1 MEFRDFTIIPFPF
14 TIPQFVLFPAMANI
28 LDTFK
33 SRYLFEDMTSPD
45 LEKALD
51 KRLTVYAG
59 FDPTNDSLQ
68 AGNFVT
74 IMALAHLQR
83 AGHKVIA
90 LVGGATGLIG
100 DPSGK
105 SKERNLLSAEQ
116 VERNLVGIKENL
128 SRFIDFNPAS
138 ANPALLVN
146 NYDWF
151 KGVTFIDL
159 LREVGR
165 YFRMGVM
172 LSKDSVKKRMEADDG
187 MSFTEFC
194 YQILQGYDFMH
205 LYKTYG
211 CSLQIGGSDQWGNIT
226 AGTELVRRMCGEE
239 VYGMTFP
246 LVCDSTG
253 KKFGKSEGNAIF
265 LDANKTSCYDFYQ
278 FFLRTMDAD
287 VIRYLKIF
295 TFVPFERI
303 AELEKAVVTAPEKRE
318 AQQVLAEELTRVVH
332 GEQGLSVAKKATEV
346 LFGGSIEGLA
356 ASDLEK
362 IFANVA
368 SGLLPVEQ
376 VIGKP
381 AFEVIAA
388 CGMVGSK
395 GEARRL
401 VQQGGLNIN
410 NVRVPGLD
418 RGFDTNDLIEG
429 RLAVLR
435 SGKKSFFLLK
445 VQ

>member
-1 MEFRDFTIIPFPF
+1 M
-14 TIPQFVLFPAMANI
+14 NI

-33 SRYLFEDMTSPD
+33 ARYLFDDMTSPE
-45 LEKALD
+45 LAKALD
-51 KRLTVYAG
+51 KPLTVYAG

-83 AGHKVIA
+83 SGHKVIA

-105 SKERNLLSAEQ
+105 SKERNLLSSEQ
-116 VERNLVGIKENL
+116 VEKNLEGIKENL

-138 ANPALLVN
+138 TNPAIMVN

-151 KGVTFIDL
+151 KDITFIDL
-159 LREVGR
+159 LRDVGR

-172 LSKDSVKKRMEADDG
+172 LSKDSVKSRMESDDG

-194 YQILQGYDFMH
+194 YQILQGYDFLH

-226 AGTELVRRMCGEE
+226 AGTELVRRVLGQE
-239 VYGMTFP
+239 VFGMTFP

-265 LDANKTSCYDFYQ
+265 LDARKTSVYDFYQ

-295 TFVPFERI
+295 TFLSMERI
-303 AELEKAVVTAPEKRE
+303 AELEQAVATAPDKRE
-318 AQQVLAEELTRVVH
+318 AQHVLTEELTRAVH
-332 GEQGLSVAKKATEV
+332 GEQGLVTARKTTEV
-346 LFGGSIEGLA
+346 LFGGSVEGLPA
-356 ASDLEK
+356 ALIET
-362 IFANVA
+362 IFANVQSA
-368 SGLLPVEQ
+368 TMVKAD

-381 AFEVIAA
+381 LFEVIASA
-388 CGMVGSK
+388 GMVASK

-401 VQQGGLNIN
+401 VQQGGLSLNS
-410 NVRVPGLD
+410 VKVTGLEQVMQEA
-418 RGFDTNDLIEG
+418 DLIEG

-435 SGKKSFFLLK
+435 SGKKNFFLLK
-445 VQ
+445 V

>member
-1 MEFRDFTIIPFPF
+1 MT
-14 TIPQFVLFPAMANI
+14 I

-33 SRYLFEDMTSPD
+33 SRYLFEDMTSPE
-45 LEKALD
+45 LAKALETPT
-51 KRLTVYAG
+51 TVYAG

-105 SKERNLLSAEQ
+105 SIERNLLSAEQ
-116 VERNLVGIKENL
+116 VEHNLKGIKENL
-128 SRFIDFNPAS
+128 SRFIDFSPSAPNPAIM
-138 ANPALLVN
+138 VN

-151 KGVTFIDL
+151 KDITFIEL
-159 LREVGR
+159 LRDVGR

-172 LSKDSVKKRMEADDG
+172 LGKDSVKKRMDAEDG

-194 YQILQGYDFMH
+194 YQILQGYDFLH

-211 CSLQIGGSDQWGNIT
+211 CTMQIGGSDQWGNIT
-226 AGTELVRRMCGEE
+226 AGTELVRRVCAKE
-239 VYGMTFP
+239 VFGMTFP

-265 LDANKTSCYDFYQ
+265 LDSRKTSVYDFYQ
-278 FFLRTMDAD
+278 FFLRAMDAD

-295 TFVPFERI
+295 TFLPMERI
-303 AELEKAVVTAPEKRE
+303 AELEQAVATAPEKRE
-318 AQQVLAEELTRVVH
+318 AQQVLAEELTRAVH
-332 GEQGLSVAKKATEV
+332 GEQGLATAKQTTNV
-346 LFGGSIEGLA
+346 LFGGSVEGLSA
-356 ASDLEK
+356 ATLEA
-362 IFANVA
+362 IFANVPSA
-368 SGLLPVEQ
+368 TLPSADVM
-376 VIGKP
+376 GKP

-388 CGMVGSK
+388 AGMTASK
-395 GEARRL
+395 GDARRL

-410 NVRVPGLD
+410 SVRVAGIEKVLEAAD
-418 RGFDTNDLIEG
+418 FIEG

-435 SGKKSFFLLK
+435 SGKKNFFLLK
-445 VQ
+445 IQ

>member
-1 MEFRDFTIIPFPF
+1 M
-14 TIPQFVLFPAMANI
+14 NI
-28 LDTFK
+28 LDTFQA
-33 SRYLFEDMTSPD
+33 RHLFEDMTSPG
-45 LEKALD
+45 LAKALD
-51 KRLTVYAG
+51 KPLTVYAG
-59 FDPTNDSLQ
+59 FDPTSDSLQ

-83 AGHKVIA
+83 AGHRVIA

-116 VERNLVGIKENL
+116 VERNLVGIRENL
-128 SRFIDFNPAS
+128 SRFLDFSPDS
-138 ANPALLVN
+138 ANPAILVN

-151 KGVTFIDL
+151 KDFTFIDL
-159 LREVGR
+159 LRDVGR

-172 LSKDSVKKRMEADDG
+172 LGKDSVKKRMESDDG

-194 YQILQGYDFMH
+194 YQILQGYDFYH

-211 CSLQIGGSDQWGNIT
+211 CALQIGGSDQWGNIT
-226 AGTELVRRMCGEE
+226 AGTELVRRICGEE

-265 LDANKTSCYDFYQ
+265 LDARKTSYYDFYQ
-278 FFLRTMDAD
+278 FFLRTLDAD

-295 TFVPFERI
+295 TFLPFERI
-303 AELEKAVVTAPEKRE
+303 AELEAAVMAAPEKRE
-318 AQQVLAEELTRVVH
+318 AQQVLAEELTRAVH
-332 GEQGLSVAKKATEV
+332 GESGLAIARKATGV
-346 LFGGSIEGLA
+346 LFGGAIEGLA
-356 ASDLEK
+356 AAELEA
-362 IFANVA
+362 IFANVPSA
-368 SGLLPVEQ
+368 TLSADQ
-376 VIGKP
+376 VLGKP
-381 AFEVIAA
+381 AFEVVAA
-388 CGMVGSK
+388 AGMAASK

-401 VQQGGLNIN
+401 VQQGGLYIN
-410 NVRVPGLD
+410 NARVMGIE
-418 RGFDTNDLIEG
+418 RAFGASDLCEG

-435 SGKKSFFLLK
+435 GGKKSFFLLK
-445 VQ
+445 VR

>member
-1 MEFRDFTIIPFPF
+1 M
-14 TIPQFVLFPAMANI
+14 NI

-33 SRYLFEDMTSPD
+33 SRHLFEDMTSPE
-45 LEKALD
+45 LAKALD
-51 KRLTVYAG
+51 KTICVYAG

-74 IMALAHLQR
+74 IMTLAHLQR

-105 SKERNLLSAEQ
+105 SKERNLLDAGQ
-116 VERNLVGIKENL
+116 VERNLEGIKENL
-128 SRFIDFNPAS
+128 SRFIDFDPASKNPAIM
-138 ANPALLVN
+138 VN

-151 KGVTFIDL
+151 KDFTFVDL
-159 LREVGR
+159 LRDVGR

-172 LSKDSVKKRMEADDG
+172 LGKDSVKKRMDSDDG

-194 YQILQGYDFMH
+194 YQILQGYDFLH

-211 CSLQIGGSDQWGNIT
+211 CVLQLGGSDQWGNIT
-226 AGTELVRRMCGEE
+226 AGTELVRRMCGAE

-265 LDANKTSCYDFYQ
+265 LDARKTSYYDFYQ
-278 FFLRTMDAD
+278 FFLRAHDAD

-295 TFVPFERI
+295 TFLTLERI
-303 AELEKAVVTAPEKRE
+303 AELEDSLNKAPERRE
-318 AQQVLAEELTRVVH
+318 AQQALAEELTRTVH
-332 GEQGLSVAKKATEV
+332 GETGLAVAKKATQV
-346 LFGGSIEGLA
+346 LFGGSLEGLA
-356 ASDLEK
+356 ASELEN

-368 SGLLPVEQ
+368 SATLPIEQ
-376 VIGKP
+376 VMNQP
-381 AFEVIAA
+381 VSEVLSAA
-388 CGMVGSK
+388 GMLSSK

-401 VQQGGLNIN
+401 MQQGGVYIN
-410 NVRVPGLD
+410 NERVADAARSFGQ
-418 RGFDTNDLIEG
+418 TDLIEG
-429 RLAVLR
+429 RLAVIR
-435 SGKKSFFLLK
+435 SGKRNFFILK
-445 VQ
+445 VSHGA

>member
-1 MEFRDFTIIPFPF
+1 M
-14 TIPQFVLFPAMANI
+14 NI
-28 LDTFK
+28 LDTFQ
-33 SRYLFEDMTSPD
+33 SRYLFEDMTSPE
-45 LEKALD
+45 LAKAFD
-51 KRLTVYAG
+51 QPQVVYAG

-100 DPSGK
+100 DPSGR
-105 SKERNLLSAEQ
+105 SKERNLLTAEQ
-116 VERNLVGIKENL
+116 VERNLEGIKENL
-128 SRFIDFNPAS
+128 SRFLDFNPNAT
-138 ANPALLVN
+138 NPAILVN

-151 KGVTFIDL
+151 KNITFLDL
-159 LREVGR
+159 LRDVGP

-172 LSKDSVKKRMEADDG
+172 LSKDSVKKRLEADDG

-194 YQILQGYDFMH
+194 YQILQGYDFLH

-211 CSLQIGGSDQWGNIT
+211 CTVQIGGSDQWGNIT
-226 AGTELVRRMCGEE
+226 AGTELVRRVLSKE
-239 VYGMTFP
+239 VFGMTFP

-265 LDANKTSCYDFYQ
+265 LSAKKTSVYDFYQ

-295 TFVPFERI
+295 TFLPMERI
-303 AELEKAVVTAPEKRE
+303 AELEQSVATAPEKRE
-318 AQQVLAEELTRVVH
+318 AQTVLAEELTRCVH
-332 GEQGLSVAKKATEV
+332 GEAGLAIARKATDV
-346 LFGGSIEGLA
+346 LFGGSIDGLSADQLEQIFASVASATLPRADVVGQPLLDVLA
-356 ASDLEK
+356 AAK
-362 IFANVA
+362 MFA
-368 SGLLPVEQ
+368 
-376 VIGKP
+376 
-381 AFEVIAA
+381 
-388 CGMVGSK
+388 SK

-401 VQQGGLNIN
+401 VQQGGLSLNS
-410 NVRVPGLD
+410 VKVSAAD
-418 RGFDTNDLIEG
+418 AVFQATDLIEG

-435 SGKKSFFLLK
+435 SGKKNYFVLK

>member
-1 MEFRDFTIIPFPF
+1 M
-14 TIPQFVLFPAMANI
+14 NI

-33 SRYLFEDMTSPD
+33 ARHLFEDMTSPG
-45 LEKALD
+45 LAEALD
-51 KRLTVYAG
+51 RPLTVYAG

-83 AGHKVIA
+83 AGHRVIA

-116 VERNLVGIKENL
+116 VERNLTGIKENL
-128 SRFIDFNPAS
+128 SRFIDFDPAS
-138 ANPALLVN
+138 ANPAILVN

-151 KGVTFIDL
+151 KTFTFIDL
-159 LREVGR
+159 LRDVGR

-172 LSKDSVKKRMEADDG
+172 LSKDSVKKRMESDDG

-194 YQILQGYDFMH
+194 YQIMQGYDFYH

-211 CSLQIGGSDQWGNIT
+211 CTLQLGGSDQWGNIT
-226 AGTELVRRMCGEE
+226 AGTELVRRICGEE
-239 VYGMTFP
+239 VFGMTFP

-265 LDANKTSCYDFYQ
+265 LDARKTSYYDFYQ
-278 FFLRTMDAD
+278 FFLRTLDAD

-295 TFVPFERI
+295 TFLPFERI
-303 AELEKAVVTAPEKRE
+303 AELEQAVATAPEKRE
-318 AQQVLAEELTRVVH
+318 AQQVLAEELTRAVH
-332 GEQGLSVAKKATEV
+332 GERGLAVAKKATDV
-346 LFGGSIEGLA
+346 LFGGSLDGLA
-356 ASDLEK
+356 AADLES
-362 IFANVA
+362 IFANVP
-368 SGLLPVEQ
+368 STTLPAAEVH
-376 VIGKP
+376 GKP

-388 CGMVGSK
+388 AGMAASK

-410 NVRVPGLD
+410 NVRVNGLD
-418 RGFDTNDLIEG
+418 RAFGADDLIEG

-435 SGKKSFFLLK
+435 SGKKNFFLLRAE
-445 VQ
+445 

>member
-1 MEFRDFTIIPFPF
+1 M
-14 TIPQFVLFPAMANI
+14 NI

-33 SRYLFEDMTSPD
+33 ARYLFEDMTNPD
-45 LEKALD
+45 LQKALD
-51 KRLTVYAG
+51 KPLTVYAG
-59 FDPTNDSLQ
+59 FDPTSDSLQ

-116 VERNLVGIKENL
+116 VEKNLEGIKENL
-128 SRFIDFNPAS
+128 SRFIDFNPS
-138 ANPALLVN
+138 SPNPAIMVN

-151 KGVTFIDL
+151 KDITFIEL
-159 LREVGR
+159 LRDVGR

-172 LSKDSVKKRMEADDG
+172 LSKDSVKKRMESDDG

-194 YQILQGYDFMH
+194 YQILQGYDFLH

-211 CSLQIGGSDQWGNIT
+211 CTMQIGGSDQWGNIT
-226 AGTELVRRMCGEE
+226 AGTELVRRMLGQE

-265 LDANKTSCYDFYQ
+265 LDARKTSVYDFYQ
-278 FFLRTMDAD
+278 FFLRSMDAD

-295 TFVPFERI
+295 TFLPMERI
-303 AELEKAVVTAPEKRE
+303 AELEQAVATAPEKRE
-318 AQQVLAEELTRVVH
+318 AQQVLAEELTRAVH
-332 GEQGLSVAKKATEV
+332 GEEGLLTARKTTEV
-346 LFGGSIEGLA
+346 LFGGSIDGLSA
-356 ASDLEK
+356 DRLEA
-362 IFANVA
+362 IFANVPSA
-368 SGLLPVEQ
+368 SLPKEA
-376 VIGKP
+376 ILGKP
-381 AFEVIAA
+381 LFEVIAQA
-388 CGMVGSK
+388 GMMTSK

-401 VQQGGLNIN
+401 VQQGGLSLNS
-410 NVRVPGLD
+410 VKVAGLERV
-418 RGFDTNDLIEG
+418 FEETDLIEG
-429 RLAVLR
+429 RLALLR
-435 SGKKSFFLLK
+435 SGKKNFFLLK
-445 VQ
+445 V

>member
-1 MEFRDFTIIPFPF
+1 MN
-14 TIPQFVLFPAMANI
+14 M

-33 SRYLFEDMTSPD
+33 ARYLFEDTTSPE
-45 LEKALD
+45 LAKALD
-51 KRLTVYAG
+51 KPLTIYAG

-74 IMALAHLQR
+74 IMVMAHLQQ

-116 VERNLVGIKENL
+116 VEKNLVGIKENL
-128 SRFIDFNPAS
+128 SRFIDFNPS
-138 ANPALLVN
+138 SPNPAIMVN

-151 KGVTFIDL
+151 KDITFIEL
-159 LREVGR
+159 LRDVGR

-172 LSKDSVKKRMEADDG
+172 LSKDSVKKRMESDEG

-194 YQILQGYDFMH
+194 YQILQGYDFLH

-211 CSLQIGGSDQWGNIT
+211 CTLQVGGSDQWGNIT
-226 AGTELVRRMCGEE
+226 AGTELVRRVLGQE
-239 VYGMTFP
+239 VFGMTFP
-246 LVCDSTG
+246 LVCDSAG

-265 LDANKTSCYDFYQ
+265 LDARKTSVYDFYQ

-295 TFVPFERI
+295 TFLSLERI
-303 AELEKAVVTAPEKRE
+303 SELEEAVATEPEKRE
-318 AQQVLAEELTRVVH
+318 AQHVLAEELTRAVH
-332 GEQGLSVAKKATEV
+332 GEQGLVTARKTTDV
-346 LFGGSIEGLA
+346 LFGGSVEGLPA
-356 ASDLEK
+356 EMIET
-362 IFANVA
+362 IFANVPSA
-368 SGLLPVEQ
+368 TMPKGDVL
-376 VIGKP
+376 GKP
-381 AFEVIAA
+381 LFEVIAEV
-388 CGMVGSK
+388 GMVTSK

-401 VQQGGLNIN
+401 VQQGGLSVNS
-410 NVRVPGLD
+410 VKVVGLD
-418 RGFDTNDLIEG
+418 QPFEAADLIDG

-435 SGKKSFFLLK
+435 SGKRNFFLLK
-445 VQ
+445 V

>member
-1 MEFRDFTIIPFPF
+1 MT
-14 TIPQFVLFPAMANI
+14 I

-33 SRYLFEDMTSPD
+33 SRYLFEDMTSPE
-45 LEKALD
+45 LEKALE
-51 KRLTVYAG
+51 KPITVYAG

-105 SKERNLLSAEQ
+105 SVERNLLSAEQ
-116 VERNLVGIKENL
+116 VEHNLEGIKENL
-128 SRFIDFNPAS
+128 SRFIDFNPS
-138 ANPALLVN
+138 APNPAIMVN

-151 KGVTFIDL
+151 KDITFIEL
-159 LREVGR
+159 LRDVGR
-165 YFRMGVM
+165 YFRMGTM
-172 LSKDSVKKRMEADDG
+172 LGKDSVKKRMEADDGG

-194 YQILQGYDFMH
+194 YQILQGYDFLH

-211 CSLQIGGSDQWGNIT
+211 CTMQIGGSDQWGNIT
-226 AGTELVRRMCGEE
+226 AGTELVRRVCAKE
-239 VYGMTFP
+239 VFGMTFP

-253 KKFGKSEGNAIF
+253 KKFGKSEGNAMF
-265 LDANKTSCYDFYQ
+265 LDARKTYYYDFYQ
-278 FFLRTMDAD
+278 LFLRAMDAD

-295 TFVPFERI
+295 TFLPMERI
-303 AELEKAVVTAPEKRE
+303 TELEQAVMSAPEKRE
-318 AQQVLAEELTRVVH
+318 AQQVLAEELTRAVH
-332 GEQGLSVAKKATEV
+332 GEQGLAIAKQTTDV
-346 LFGGSIEGLA
+346 LFGGSVDGLSA
-356 ASDLEK
+356 ATLEA
-362 IFANVA
+362 IFANVPSA
-368 SGLLPVEQ
+368 TLAATD

-381 AFEVIAA
+381 AFEVIATA
-388 CGMVGSK
+388 GMVASK

-410 NVRVPGLD
+410 SARVSGLEKTFETAD
-418 RGFDTNDLIEG
+418 FIEG

-435 SGKKSFFLLK
+435 SGKKNFFLLK
-445 VQ
+445 LQ

>member
-1 MEFRDFTIIPFPF
+1 MT
-14 TIPQFVLFPAMANI
+14 I
-28 LDTFK
+28 LDTFRD
-33 SRYLFEDMTSPD
+33 RYLFEDMTSPE
-45 LEKALD
+45 LEKALE
-51 KRLTVYAG
+51 KPVTVYAG

-105 SKERNLLSAEQ
+105 STERNLLSAEQ
-116 VERNLVGIKENL
+116 VEQNLEGIKENL
-128 SRFIDFNPAS
+128 SRFIDFDPAA
-138 ANPALLVN
+138 ANPAVMVN

-151 KGVTFIDL
+151 KGITFIDL
-159 LREVGR
+159 LRDVGR

-172 LSKDSVKKRMEADDG
+172 LSKDSVRKRMEAEDG

-194 YQILQGYDFMH
+194 YQILQGYDFLH
-205 LYKTYG
+205 LYKTHG
-211 CSLQIGGSDQWGNIT
+211 CTMQIGGSDQWGNIT
-226 AGTELVRRMCGEE
+226 AGTELVRRVLGKE
-239 VYGMTFP
+239 VFGMTFP

-265 LDANKTSCYDFYQ
+265 LDARKTSVYDFYQ
-278 FFLRTMDAD
+278 FFLRAMDAD
-287 VIRYLKIF
+287 VVRYLKIF
-295 TFVPFERI
+295 TFLPMERI
-303 AELEKAVVTAPEKRE
+303 AELEQAVAAAPEKRE
-318 AQQVLAEELTRVVH
+318 AQQVLAEELTRAVH
-332 GEQGLSVAKKATEV
+332 GEQGLAIAKQTTEV
-346 LFGGSIEGLA
+346 LFGGSVEGLPA
-356 ASDLEK
+356 ATLEA
-362 IFANVA
+362 IFANVPSA
-368 SGLLPVEQ
+368 TLPAAE

-388 CGMVGSK
+388 AGMVASK

-401 VQQGGLNIN
+401 VQQGGLSLNS
-410 NVRVPGLD
+410 VRVAGLEKT
-418 RGFDTNDLIEG
+418 FEVADLIEG

-435 SGKKSFFLLK
+435 SGKKNFFLLN
-445 VQ
+445 VSD

>member
-1 MEFRDFTIIPFPF
+1 M
-14 TIPQFVLFPAMANI
+14 NI

-33 SRYLFEDMTSPD
+33 ARHLFEDMTSPE
-45 LEKALD
+45 LAKALD
-51 KRLTVYAG
+51 KPLTVYAG

-105 SKERNLLSAEQ
+105 SAERNLLSAEQ
-116 VERNLVGIKENL
+116 VERNLEGIKENL
-128 SRFIDFNPAS
+128 SRFIDFDPSSPNPAIM
-138 ANPALLVN
+138 VN

-151 KGVTFIDL
+151 KDFSFITL
-159 LREVGR
+159 LRDVGR

-172 LSKDSVKKRMEADDG
+172 LGKDSVKKRMESDDG

-194 YQILQGYDFMH
+194 YQIMQGYDFHH
-205 LYKTYG
+205 LHKTYG
-211 CSLQIGGSDQWGNIT
+211 CTLQLGGSDQWGNIT
-226 AGTELVRRMCGEE
+226 AGTELVRRISGQE
-239 VYGMTFP
+239 VFGMTFP

-265 LDANKTSCYDFYQ
+265 LDARKTPYYDFYQ

-295 TFVPFERI
+295 TFLPLERI
-303 AELEKAVVTAPEKRE
+303 AELEQAVTTAPEKRE
-318 AQQVLAEELTRVVH
+318 AQQVLAEELTRTVH
-332 GEQGLSVAKKATEV
+332 GERGLTIAKQATDV
-346 LFGGSIEGLA
+346 LFGGSLDGLT
-356 ASDLEK
+356 ASDLEA
-362 IFANVA
+362 IFANVPSA
-368 SGLLPVEQ
+368 TLPSADVF
-376 VIGKP
+376 GKP

-388 CGMVGSK
+388 AGMTASK
-395 GEARRL
+395 GDARRL

-410 NVRVPGLD
+410 NVRAGGLD
-418 RGFDTNDLIEG
+418 RVFGAEDFIEG

-435 SGKKSFFLLK
+435 SGKKSFFILRAE
-445 VQ
+445 

>member
-1 MEFRDFTIIPFPF
+1 M
-14 TIPQFVLFPAMANI
+14 NI

-33 SRYLFEDMTSPD
+33 ARFLFEDMTSPE
-45 LEKALD
+45 LATALD
-51 KRLTVYAG
+51 KPLTVYAG
-59 FDPTNDSLQ
+59 FDPTSDSLQ

-105 SKERNLLSAEQ
+105 SKERNLLSSEQ
-116 VERNLVGIKENL
+116 VEKNLVGIKENL
-128 SRFIDFNPAS
+128 SRFIDFDPASPNPAIM
-138 ANPALLVN
+138 VN

-151 KGVTFIDL
+151 KDITFIEL
-159 LREVGR
+159 LRDVGR

-172 LSKDSVKKRMEADDG
+172 LGKDSVKKRMESDDG

-194 YQILQGYDFMH
+194 YQILQGYDFLH

-211 CSLQIGGSDQWGNIT
+211 CTLQLGGSDQWGNIT
-226 AGTELVRRMCGEE
+226 AGTELVRRVLGQE
-239 VYGMTFP
+239 VFGMTFP
-246 LVCDSTG
+246 LVCDSAG

-265 LDANKTSCYDFYQ
+265 LDARKTSFYEFYQ

-295 TFVPFERI
+295 TFLSQERI
-303 AELEKAVVTAPEKRE
+303 TELEQTVVTAPEKRE
-318 AQQVLAEELTRVVH
+318 AQHVLAEELTRAVH
-332 GEQGLSVAKKATEV
+332 GEQGLITARKTSEV
-346 LFGGSIEGLA
+346 LFGGSVEGLPA
-356 ASDLEK
+356 AMIET
-362 IFANVA
+362 IFANVQSA
-368 SGLLPVEQ
+368 TMSKADI
-376 VIGKP
+376 IGKP
-381 AFEVIAA
+381 LFEVIAA
-388 CGMVGSK
+388 AGMVASK

-401 VQQGGLNIN
+401 VQQGGLSMNS
-410 NVRVPGLD
+410 VKVTGLEHLMQEEA
-418 RGFDTNDLIEG
+418 LIEG

-435 SGKKSFFLLK
+435 SGKKNFFLLK
-445 VQ
+445 V

>member
-1 MEFRDFTIIPFPF
+1 M
-14 TIPQFVLFPAMANI
+14 NI

-33 SRYLFEDMTSPD
+33 ARFLFEDMTSPE
-45 LEKALD
+45 LATALD
-51 KRLTVYAG
+51 KPLTVYAG
-59 FDPTNDSLQ
+59 FDPTSDSLQ

-105 SKERNLLSAEQ
+105 SKERNLLSSEQ
-116 VERNLVGIKENL
+116 VEKNLVGIKENL
-128 SRFIDFNPAS
+128 SRFIDFDPASPNPAIM
-138 ANPALLVN
+138 VN

-151 KGVTFIDL
+151 KDITFIEL
-159 LREVGR
+159 LRDVGR

-172 LSKDSVKKRMEADDG
+172 LGKDSVKKRMESDDG

-194 YQILQGYDFMH
+194 YQILQGYDFLH

-211 CSLQIGGSDQWGNIT
+211 CTLQLGGSDQWGNIT
-226 AGTELVRRMCGEE
+226 AGTELVRRVLGQE
-239 VYGMTFP
+239 VFGMTFP
-246 LVCDSTG
+246 LVCDSAG

-265 LDANKTSCYDFYQ
+265 LDARKTSFYEFYQ

-295 TFVPFERI
+295 TFLSQERI
-303 AELEKAVVTAPEKRE
+303 TELEQTVVTAPEKRE
-318 AQQVLAEELTRVVH
+318 AQHVLAEELTRAVH
-332 GEQGLSVAKKATEV
+332 GEQGLVTARKTSEV
-346 LFGGSIEGLA
+346 LFGGSVEGLPA
-356 ASDLEK
+356 AMIET
-362 IFANVA
+362 IFANVQSA
-368 SGLLPVEQ
+368 TMSKAD
-376 VIGKP
+376 IMGK
-381 AFEVIAA
+381 ALFEVIAA
-388 CGMVGSK
+388 AGMVASK

-401 VQQGGLNIN
+401 VQQGGLSMNS
-410 NVRVPGLD
+410 VKVTGLEHLMQEEA
-418 RGFDTNDLIEG
+418 LIEG

-435 SGKKSFFLLK
+435 SGKKNFFLLK
-445 VQ
+445 V

>member
-1 MEFRDFTIIPFPF
+1 M
-14 TIPQFVLFPAMANI
+14 NI

-33 SRYLFEDMTSPD
+33 ARYLFEDMTSPE
-45 LEKALD
+45 LVKALD
-51 KRLTVYAG
+51 KPLTVYAG

-128 SRFIDFNPAS
+128 SRFIDFDPAS
-138 ANPALLVN
+138 ANPALMVN

-151 KGVTFIDL
+151 SDFTFIDL
-159 LREVGR
+159 LRDVGR

-172 LSKDSVKKRMEADDG
+172 LSKDSVKKRMESEDG

-194 YQILQGYDFMH
+194 YQILQGYDFLH

-211 CSLQIGGSDQWGNIT
+211 CTLQLGGSDQWGNIT

-239 VYGMTFP
+239 VFGMTFP

-253 KKFGKSEGNAIF
+253 KKFGKSEGNAVF
-265 LDANKTSCYDFYQ
+265 LDARKTSCYDFYQ

-295 TFVPFERI
+295 TFLPFERI
-303 AELEKAVVTAPEKRE
+303 AELEQAVAAAPEKRE
-318 AQQVLAEELTRVVH
+318 AQQVLAKELTRAVH
-332 GEQGLSVAKKATEV
+332 GEQGLAIAEKATDV
-346 LFGGSIEGLA
+346 LFGGSLDGLA
-356 ASDLEK
+356 AAELEK

-368 SGLLPVEQ
+368 SATLPADQ

-381 AFEVIAA
+381 AFEMIAA
-388 CGMVGSK
+388 AGMVASK

-410 NVRVPGLD
+410 NVRVTDLA
-418 RGFDTNDLIEG
+418 RVFEAHDLIEG

>member
-1 MEFRDFTIIPFPF
+1 MN
-14 TIPQFVLFPAMANI
+14 V

-33 SRYLFEDMTSPD
+33 ARHLFEDMTSPE
-45 LEKALD
+45 LARALD
-51 KRLTVYAG
+51 KPLTVYAG

-74 IMALAHLQR
+74 IMVLAHLQR

-105 SKERNLLSAEQ
+105 SAERNLLSAEQ
-116 VERNLVGIKENL
+116 VERNLEGIKENL
-128 SRFIDFNPAS
+128 SRFIDFSPDS
-138 ANPALLVN
+138 ANPAIMVN

-151 KGVTFIDL
+151 KDFTFISL
-159 LREVGR
+159 LRDVGR

-172 LSKDSVKKRMEADDG
+172 LSKDSVKKRMESDDG

-194 YQILQGYDFMH
+194 YQIMQGYDFHH
-205 LYKTYG
+205 LNQTYG
-211 CSLQIGGSDQWGNIT
+211 CALQLGGSDQWGNIT
-226 AGTELVRRMCGEE
+226 AGTELVRRISGKE
-239 VYGMTFP
+239 VFGMTFP

-265 LDANKTSCYDFYQ
+265 LDARKTPYYDFYQ

-287 VIRYLKIF
+287 VIRFLKIF
-295 TFVPFERI
+295 TFLPLERI
-303 AELEKAVVTAPEKRE
+303 AELEQAVATAPEKRE
-318 AQQVLAEELTRVVH
+318 AQQVLAEELTRTVH
-332 GEQGLSVAKKATEV
+332 GERGLTIAKQATDV
-346 LFGGSIEGLA
+346 LFGGSLDGLT
-356 ASDLEK
+356 ASDLES
-362 IFANVA
+362 IFANVPSA
-368 SGLLPVEQ
+368 TLPAADVF
-376 VIGKP
+376 GKP

-388 CGMVGSK
+388 AGMTASK
-395 GEARRL
+395 GDARRL

-410 NVRVPGLD
+410 NVRASGLD
-418 RGFDTNDLIEG
+418 RVFNAEDFIEG

-435 SGKKSFFLLK
+435 SGKKSFFILRAE
-445 VQ
+445 

>member
-1 MEFRDFTIIPFPF
+1 MT
-14 TIPQFVLFPAMANI
+14 I

-33 SRYLFEDMTSPD
+33 SRYLFEDMTSPE
-45 LEKALD
+45 LEKALE
-51 KRLTVYAG
+51 KPITVYAG

-74 IMALAHLQR
+74 IMVLAHLQR

-105 SKERNLLSAEQ
+105 SVERNLLSAEQ
-116 VERNLVGIKENL
+116 VEHNLEGIKENL
-128 SRFIDFNPAS
+128 SRFIDFNPS
-138 ANPALLVN
+138 APNPAIMVN

-151 KGVTFIDL
+151 KDITFIEL
-159 LREVGR
+159 LRDVGR
-165 YFRMGVM
+165 YFRMGTM
-172 LSKDSVKKRMEADDG
+172 LGKDSVKKRMEADDGG

-194 YQILQGYDFMH
+194 YQILQGYDFLH

-211 CSLQIGGSDQWGNIT
+211 CTMQIGGSDQWGNIT
-226 AGTELVRRMCGEE
+226 AGTELVRRVCAKE
-239 VYGMTFP
+239 VFGMTFP

-265 LDANKTSCYDFYQ
+265 LDSRKTSYYDFYQ
-278 FFLRTMDAD
+278 FFLRAMDAD

-295 TFVPFERI
+295 TFLPMERI
-303 AELEKAVVTAPEKRE
+303 AELEQAVATDPGKRE
-318 AQQVLAEELTRVVH
+318 AQQVLAEELTRAVH
-332 GEQGLSVAKKATEV
+332 GEQGLAVAKQTTDV
-346 LFGGSIEGLA
+346 LFGGSVQGLSA
-356 ASDLEK
+356 ATLEA
-362 IFANVA
+362 IFANVPSA
-368 SGLLPVEQ
+368 TLAATD

-381 AFEVIAA
+381 TFEVIATA
-388 CGMVGSK
+388 GMVASK

-410 NVRVPGLD
+410 SARVSGIEKVFEQAD
-418 RGFDTNDLIEG
+418 FIEG

-435 SGKKSFFLLK
+435 SGKKNFFLLK
-445 VQ
+445 IQ

>member
-1 MEFRDFTIIPFPF
+1 M
-14 TIPQFVLFPAMANI
+14 NI
-28 LDTFK
+28 LDIFK
-33 SRYLFEDMTSPD
+33 ARHLFEDMTSPE
-45 LEKALD
+45 LAAALD
-51 KRLTVYAG
+51 KPLCVYAG

-74 IMALAHLQR
+74 IMTLAHLQR

-116 VERNLVGIKENL
+116 VEHNLEGIKENL
-128 SRFIDFNPAS
+128 SRFIDFDPGSTNPAI
-138 ANPALLVN
+138 LIN

-151 KGVTFIDL
+151 KEFTFIDL
-159 LREVGR
+159 LRDVGR
-165 YFRMGVM
+165 YFRLGVM
-172 LSKDSVKKRMEADDG
+172 LSKDSVKKRMESDDG

-194 YQILQGYDFMH
+194 YQILQGYDFLH

-211 CSLQIGGSDQWGNIT
+211 CTLQLGGSDQWGNIT
-226 AGTELVRRMCGEE
+226 AGTELVRRMCGIE

-265 LDANKTSCYDFYQ
+265 LDSHKTSYYDFYQ
-278 FFLRTMDAD
+278 FFLRTHDAD

-295 TFVPFERI
+295 TFLPLESI
-303 AELEKAVVTAPEKRE
+303 AELEQVVANAPEQRE
-318 AQQVLAEELTRVVH
+318 AQQALAEELTRAVH
-332 GEQGLSVAKKATEV
+332 GDAGLAVAKRATKV

-356 ASDLEK
+356 ASELEN

-368 SGLLPVEQ
+368 SATLNAEAVMNQPVTD
-376 VIGKP
+376 IL
-381 AFEVIAA
+381 ATA
-388 CGMVGSK
+388 GMLSSK

-401 VQQGGLNIN
+401 IQQGGIYLNN
-410 NVRVPGLD
+410 QRLTEGS
-418 RGFDTNDLIEG
+418 RTFGQGDLIDG
-429 RLAVLR
+429 RLSVLR
-435 SGKKSFFLLK
+435 SGKRNFFLLK
-445 VQ
+445 ITPPF

>member
-1 MEFRDFTIIPFPF
+1 M
-14 TIPQFVLFPAMANI
+14 NI
-28 LDTFK
+28 LDTFQ
-33 SRYLFEDMTSPD
+33 SRYLFEDMTSPE
-45 LEKALD
+45 LAKAFD
-51 KRLTVYAG
+51 QPQVVYAG

-100 DPSGK
+100 DPSGR
-105 SKERNLLSAEQ
+105 SKERNLLTAEQ
-116 VERNLVGIKENL
+116 VERNLEGIKENL
-128 SRFIDFNPAS
+128 SRFLDFNPNS
-138 ANPALLVN
+138 ANPAILVN

-151 KGVTFIDL
+151 KNITFLDL
-159 LREVGR
+159 LRDVGP

-172 LSKDSVKKRMEADDG
+172 LSKDSVKKRLEADDG

-194 YQILQGYDFMH
+194 YQILQGYDFLH

-211 CSLQIGGSDQWGNIT
+211 CTVQIGGSDQWGNIT
-226 AGTELVRRMCGEE
+226 AGTELVRRVLSKE
-239 VYGMTFP
+239 VFGMTFP

-265 LDANKTSCYDFYQ
+265 LSAKKTSVYDFYQ

-295 TFVPFERI
+295 TFLPMERI
-303 AELEKAVVTAPEKRE
+303 AELEQSVATAPEKRE
-318 AQQVLAEELTRVVH
+318 AQTLLAEELTRCVH
-332 GEQGLSVAKKATEV
+332 GEAGLAIARKATDV
-346 LFGGSIEGLA
+346 LFGGSIDGLSADQLEQIFASVASATLPRADVVGQPLLDVLA
-356 ASDLEK
+356 AAK
-362 IFANVA
+362 MFA
-368 SGLLPVEQ
+368 
-376 VIGKP
+376 
-381 AFEVIAA
+381 
-388 CGMVGSK
+388 SK

-401 VQQGGLNIN
+401 VQQGGLSLNS
-410 NVRVPGLD
+410 VKVSAAD
-418 RGFDTNDLIEG
+418 AVFQATDLIEG

-435 SGKKSFFLLK
+435 SGKKNYFVLK

>member
-1 MEFRDFTIIPFPF
+1 MS
-14 TIPQFVLFPAMANI
+14 NI

-33 SRYLFEDMTSPD
+33 ARHLFEDMTSPE
-45 LEKALD
+45 LAKALD
-51 KRLTVYAG
+51 TPLTVYAG

-74 IMALAHLQR
+74 IMTLAHLQR

-116 VERNLVGIKENL
+116 VERNLVGIQENL
-128 SRFIDFNPAS
+128 SRFIDFNPQS
-138 ANPALLVN
+138 PNPAILVN

-151 KGVTFIDL
+151 KSFTFIDL
-159 LREVGR
+159 LREIGR

-172 LSKDSVKKRMEADDG
+172 LSKDSVKKRMESDDG

-194 YQILQGYDFMH
+194 YQILQGYDFYH

-211 CSLQIGGSDQWGNIT
+211 CTLQLGGSDQWGNIT
-226 AGTELVRRMCGEE
+226 AGTELVRRISGQE
-239 VYGMTFP
+239 VFGMTFP

-265 LDANKTSCYDFYQ
+265 LDARKTPYYDFYQ

-295 TFVPFERI
+295 TFLPMARI
-303 AELEKAVVTAPEKRE
+303 AELEQAVAAAPERRE
-318 AQQVLAEELTRVVH
+318 AQQVLAEELTRTVH
-332 GEQGLSVAKKATEV
+332 GEQGLAVAKKATQV
-346 LFGGSIEGLA
+346 LFGGSLDGLA
-356 ASDLEK
+356 AADLEA
-362 IFANVA
+362 IFANVPSA
-368 SGLLPVEQ
+368 ALPAAEVL
-376 VIGKP
+376 GKP

-388 CGMVGSK
+388 AGMAASK

-401 VQQGGLNIN
+401 VQQGGLSIN
-410 NVRVPGLD
+410 NVKAGGLD
-418 RGFDTNDLIEG
+418 RCFAPTDLIEG

-435 SGKKSFFLLK
+435 SGKKSFFLLRAE
-445 VQ
+445 

>member
-1 MEFRDFTIIPFPF
+1 M
-14 TIPQFVLFPAMANI
+14 NI

-33 SRYLFEDMTSPD
+33 ARFLFEDATSPD
-45 LEKALD
+45 LAKALD
-51 KRLTVYAG
+51 KPLTVYAG

-116 VERNLVGIKENL
+116 VDRNLEGIRENL
-128 SRFIDFNPAS
+128 SRFIDFSPDSPNPAIM
-138 ANPALLVN
+138 VN

-151 KGVTFIDL
+151 KDFTFIDL
-159 LREVGR
+159 LRDVGR

-172 LSKDSVKKRMEADDG
+172 LGKDSVKKRMESDDG

-194 YQILQGYDFMH
+194 YQILQGYDFYH

-226 AGTELVRRMCGEE
+226 AGTELVRRICGEE
-239 VYGMTFP
+239 VFGMTFP

-265 LDANKTSCYDFYQ
+265 LDARKTSCYDFYQ
-278 FFLRTMDAD
+278 FFLRAMDAD

-295 TFVPFERI
+295 TFLPFERI
-303 AELEKAVVTAPEKRE
+303 AALEQAVAAAPEKRE
-318 AQQVLAEELTRVVH
+318 AQQVLAEELTRAVH
-332 GEQGLSVAKKATEV
+332 GEAGLAIAKTATEV

-356 ASDLEK
+356 AADLEQV
-362 IFANVA
+362 FANVPSA
-368 SGLLPVEQ
+368 TLPADQ
-376 VIGKP
+376 VLGKP
-381 AFEVIAA
+381 AFDVIAA
-388 CGMVGSK
+388 AGMAASK

-410 NVRVPGLD
+410 NVRVAGLE
-418 RGFDTNDLIEG
+418 RVFDAADLIEG

>member
-1 MEFRDFTIIPFPF
+1 LGTPGLLLPFFLCFIIPVFRF
-14 TIPQFVLFPAMANI
+14 SMNI

-33 SRYLFEDMTSPD
+33 ARFLFEDMTSPE
-45 LEKALD
+45 LVQALD
-51 KRLTVYAG
+51 KPLTVYAG

-74 IMALAHLQR
+74 IMVLAHLQR

-116 VERNLVGIKENL
+116 VEHNLAGIKENL
-128 SRFIDFNPAS
+128 SRFLNFDPASPNPAIM
-138 ANPALLVN
+138 VN

-151 KGVTFIDL
+151 KDFTFIDL
-159 LREVGR
+159 LRDVGR

-172 LSKDSVKKRMEADDG
+172 LGKDSVKKRMEAEDG

-194 YQILQGYDFMH
+194 YQIMQGYDFYH
-205 LYKTYG
+205 LFKTYG
-211 CSLQIGGSDQWGNIT
+211 CTLQVGGSDQWGNIT
-226 AGTELVRRMCGEE
+226 AGTELVRRICGQESF
-239 VYGMTFP
+239 GMTFP

-265 LDANKTSCYDFYQ
+265 LDARKTSYYDFYQ
-278 FFLRTMDAD
+278 FFLRTLDAD

-295 TFVPFERI
+295 TFLPLERI
-303 AELEKAVVTAPEKRE
+303 AELEQTVATAPEKRE
-318 AQQVLAEELTRVVH
+318 AQRMLAEELTRTVH
-332 GEQGLSVAKKATEV
+332 GEQGLAVAKKATDV
-346 LFGGSIEGLA
+346 LFGGSLDGLA
-356 ASDLEK
+356 AADLEK
-362 IFANVA
+362 IFANVSSA
-368 SGLLPVEQ
+368 VLPADQ
-376 VIGKP
+376 VLGKP
-381 AFEVIAA
+381 AFDVIAA
-388 CGMVGSK
+388 AGMVASK

-410 NVRVPGLD
+410 NVRVSGLD
-418 RGFDTNDLIEG
+418 RTFAATDLVDG